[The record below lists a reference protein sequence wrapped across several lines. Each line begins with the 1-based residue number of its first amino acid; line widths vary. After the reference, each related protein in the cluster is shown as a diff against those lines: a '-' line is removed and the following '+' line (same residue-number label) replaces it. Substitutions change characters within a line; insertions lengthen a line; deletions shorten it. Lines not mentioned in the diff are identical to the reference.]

1 VFIGDTLVF
10 SHINFKNKE
19 IAITQEVLNKEIVTI
34 VLEGKTYEL
43 EEITLEKP
51 KSIFYVDP
59 EIMTTPIVVN
69 AKTLNLPYANTKA
82 KKDYS
87 IVKFRSGGVIS
98 LDNLINALNG
108 NNKKRKQLK
117 KIVFEDEVLG
127 DIRKH
132 FTDDFFVTD
141 LNIKPENIN
150 PFLNYCYK
158 KNIINYFKKDD
169 NLRLTTIL
177 IKESRTFPQDKTE
190 ISLLK
195 ND

>member
-1 VFIGDTLVF
+1 MRNLLLILGLFFCTIFYSQNHQKNITGKVFFDDIVISDVHIINKNSNLGTNTNDLGLFEIPVFIGDTLVF

-117 KIVFEDEVLG
+117 KNSA
-127 DIRKH
+127 R
-132 FTDDFFVTD
+132 
-141 LNIKPENIN
+141 
-150 PFLNYCYK
+150 
-158 KNIINYFKKDD
+158 
-169 NLRLTTIL
+169 R
-177 IKESRTFPQDKTE
+177 
-190 ISLLK
+190 
-195 ND
+195 